1 MRNIKQNRIDLPFV
15 VDNLKRAFRILC
27 HSYATASENAV
38 RSCIQNIN
46 INCRELLSQ
55 IDYIVVK
62 ITDVSSFLEEKMNLL
77 EADLLS
83 SGISILKVNLS
94 PMRTVSTSRDRLS
107 RIRILGG
114 GASGALV
121 ILIIS
126 GSLIGIMPNVIFFED
141 ISYVHLTL

>member
-1 MRNIKQNRIDLPFV
+1 MLNKINQPFV
-15 VDNLKRAFRILC
+15 VDNLKRAFRVLC

-38 RSCIQNIN
+38 RSCVQKIN
-46 INCRELLSQ
+46 INCCKLIIMSRSYRGWDWCL
-55 IDYIVVK
+55 
-62 ITDVSSFLEEKMNLL
+62 FLFKKKKKNEFAGET
-77 EADLLS
+77 DLLS
-83 SGISILKVNLS
+83 SGISILNVNLS

-126 GSLIGIMPNVIFFED
+126 GSRIGIMPNVMFFED